1 MPRPLHRRHVLSG
14 IGAVGAAAACARRTP
29 IETADAASPLLPG
42 AGTVMPPRTELEPA
56 WLRDI
61 DGLWSWF
68 WAGEDDEHLTV
79 DLSLGRG
86 RIMRMEDLSGNGN
99 HLERGHPVST
109 TFPAHDV
116 GVARSGDW
124 GTYATPFTPLWRHL
138 FNDGG
143 NTTGQ
148 WLDQERAM
156 VTDGPFYF
164 VAALLDTRS
173 HGTRDMW
180 GRQRHN
186 CFRYDQNLGR
196 IRALIDYP
204 TPVVGS
210 GTALC
215 PRHSF
220 GRGPLLIDFG
230 RDADNRMQMWANGR
244 SVGFPDLYIPGT
256 LDVRGFGSA
265 AEDPDSSGARFDDMA
280 FELMSFTSLPDSEDR
295 ARIRAYLNAKWHLYE
310 T

>member
-1 MPRPLHRRHVLSG
+1 MPRSMHRRGLLTG
-14 IGAVGAAAACARRTP
+14 IGALGAAAACSGRAP
-29 IETADAASPLLPG
+29 LEAAAAASPLPAAPGTPLPTG
-42 AGTVMPPRTELEPA
+42 SALEPG
-56 WLRDI
+56 WIRDI

-68 WAGEDDEHLTV
+68 WAGEDDHNITV
-79 DLSLGRG
+79 DFSLRRG
-86 RIMRMEDLSGNGN
+86 RIMRMADLSGNGN

-109 TFPAHDV
+109 TFPAYDR
-116 GVARSGDW
+116 GVSRSGDW
-124 GTYATPFTPLWRHL
+124 GNYETSYTPLWRHL

-148 WLDQERAM
+148 WLDQERPM

-164 VAALLDTRS
+164 VAALLNTRR

-186 CFRYDQNLGR
+186 CFRYDQSVGR

-215 PRHSF
+215 PRRSF
-220 GRGPLLIDFG
+220 GRGPLVIDFG
-230 RDADNRMQMWANGR
+230 RDGEDRMHMWANGR
-244 SVGFPDLYIPGT
+244 NVGFPDLYIPGT
-256 LDVRGFGSA
+256 LDIRGFGSA
-265 AEDPDSSGARFDDMA
+265 ADEPDSSGARFDDMA
-280 FELMSFTSLPDSEDR
+280 FELMSFTSLPDAEDR
-295 ARIRAYLNAKWHLYE
+295 VRIRAYLNAKWRLYHD
-310 T
+310 